1 MNAKIAEIKDF
12 LKKNKMTYKYISE
25 KTGIPEGTLK
35 NIFSGFTKNPRIDT
49 IQAIEEACGIYKTTD
64 KSLTKNTTILPP
76 LNSSLNNSL
85 TSEEREILETYRNL
99 PPHRRTTFMLF
110 VKSCNEEITYK
121 DKKQK

>member
-1 MNAKIAEIKDF
+1 MTLGDKIKEERI
-12 LKKNKMTYKYISE
+12 KKNLSQQQLGRELNVTQ
-25 KTGIPEGTLK
+25 
-35 NIFSGFTKNPRIDT
+35 
-49 IQAIEEACGIYKTTD
+49 QAIGKWEKNLSEPDTTALIKLSEIFDNILGIKTKTPMP
-64 KSLTKNTTILPP
+64 SY
-76 LNSSLNNSL
+76 NSSLNNSL

>member
-1 MNAKIAEIKDF
+1 MTLGDKIKEERI
-12 LKKNKMTYKYISE
+12 KKNLSQQQLGRELNVTQ
-25 KTGIPEGTLK
+25 
-35 NIFSGFTKNPRIDT
+35 
-49 IQAIEEACGIYKTTD
+49 QAIGKWEKNLSEPDTTALIKLSEIFNITVDNILGIKTITPTP
-64 KSLTKNTTILPP
+64 SY
-76 LNSSLNNSL
+76 NSSLNNSL

>member
-1 MNAKIAEIKDF
+1 MTLGDKIKEERI
-12 LKKNKMTYKYISE
+12 KKNLSQQQLGRELNVTQ
-25 KTGIPEGTLK
+25 
-35 NIFSGFTKNPRIDT
+35 
-49 IQAIEEACGIYKTTD
+49 QAIGKWEKNLSEPDTTALIKLSEIFNITVDNILGIKTKTPMP
-64 KSLTKNTTILPP
+64 SY
-76 LNSSLNNSL
+76 NSSLNNSL

>member
-49 IQAIEEACGIYKTTD
+49 IQAIEEACGINKTTD
-64 KSLTKNTTILPP
+64 YNFAKITTSNDAQTVAQMFQDLTPRNQEVILKNFYIL
-76 LNSSLNNSL
+76 LNPEKRAKYDLLKN
-85 TSEEREILETYRNL
+85 I
-99 PPHRRTTFMLF
+99 
-110 VKSCNEEITYK
+110 K
-121 DKKQK
+121 